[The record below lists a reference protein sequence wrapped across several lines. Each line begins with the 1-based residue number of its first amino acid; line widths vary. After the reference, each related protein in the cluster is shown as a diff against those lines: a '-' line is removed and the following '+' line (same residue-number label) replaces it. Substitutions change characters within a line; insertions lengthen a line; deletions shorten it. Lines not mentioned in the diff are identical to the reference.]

1 MTPAS
6 HRYAHRR
13 TLATLADTARL
24 GALLAA
30 HTPRDAVLLLSGEM
44 GAGKTTLTKAVCAAW
59 GIAADTVISPTYTL
73 VNIYP
78 GPVPV
83 YHVDLFRLEATDAL
97 AEMDPAD
104 WINPAGPT
112 LIEWPEVALPLL
124 EGLPLLGI
132 RLTAAP
138 DAPAQREAAL
148 SADDPRFAPL
158 FEALAG

>member
-1 MTPAS
+1 MTPAT
-6 HRYAHRR
+6 HRYAHHR
-13 TLATLADTARL
+13 TLTSLAETGRL

-30 HTPRDAVLLLSGEM
+30 HVPHDAVLLLSGEL
-44 GAGKTTLTKAVCAAW
+44 GAGKTTLAKAVCAAW

-104 WINPAGPT
+104 WINPEGPT
-112 LIEWPEVALPLL
+112 LIEWPDVALPLL

-132 RLTAAP
+132 HLTAPP
-138 DAPAQREAAL
+138 DAPALREVAL
-148 SADDPRFAPL
+148 SADDSRFAPL
-158 FEALAG
+158 FHALAG